1 MTSYLVISSEDNTQQ
16 DPIALV
22 LKDFLD
28 SKYKK
33 NVSLMKSNSDKISS
47 LTPIVVLIKN
57 SKNVYPLFNIND
69 TEGLE
74 NKLNNISKEPQSI
87 KEDLIREE
95 IVDIMKTNNDCLEV
109 DSQKKVFSINN
120 IILNCMLSEK
130 TEANDYTEVF
140 GLN

>member
-28 SKYKK
+28 SKFKK

-57 SKNVYPLFNIND
+57 KDVYPLFNIND
-69 TEGLE
+69 TDGLE
-74 NKLNNISKEPQSI
+74 NKLNTILKEQQSI
-87 KEDLIREE
+87 KEDLVREE
-95 IVDIMKTNNDCLEV
+95 IVDIMKSNNDCLEV
-109 DSQKKVFSINN
+109 DSQKKVYSINN
-120 IILNCMLSEK
+120 IILNCMFSEK
-130 TEANDYTEVF
+130 SEMNDYTEVF